1 MALLS
6 VQRLLVLAGLALV
19 GGIAAIGAI
28 ERSEDDGSSLP
39 EPVAAPGGG
48 WYEALAAPRRSP
60 ARGGRT
66 ACGYRLVPKTTGV
79 GHPVLPCGT
88 RIYVAYGDVEAL
100 TQVLARGSAAP
111 RSQFVVTSA
120 LARQLGLAS
129 TDLIRW
135 RYARAE

>member
-1 MALLS
+1 MILLL
-6 VQRLLVLAGLALV
+6 VQRVLVLAGLALV
-19 GGIAAIGAI
+19 GGIAAVGAI
-28 ERSEDDGSSLP
+28 ERSEDDGDSLP
-39 EPVAAPGGG
+39 EAVEAPGGG
-48 WYEALAAPRRSP
+48 WYEALAVPRRGA
-60 ARGGRT
+60 ARGGRSG
-66 ACGYRLVPKTTGV
+66 CGYKLMPKTTGV

-111 RSQFVVTSA
+111 RSQFVVTTA
-120 LARQLGLAS
+120 LARKLGLAS

>member
-1 MALLS
+1 VILLS
-6 VQRLLVLAGLALV
+6 VQRLLVLGGLALV

-28 ERSEDDGSSLP
+28 ERSEDDANSLP
-39 EPVAAPGGG
+39 EPVAAPDGG
-48 WYEALAAPRRSP
+48 WYEALAVPRRSP

-66 ACGYRLVPKTTGV
+66 ACGYRLRPRTTGV

-135 RYARAE
+135 RYAREE

>member
-1 MALLS
+1 VILLS

-19 GGIAAIGAI
+19 AGVAAVGAI
-28 ERSEDDGSSLP
+28 ERSEDDDDSLP
-39 EPVAAPGGG
+39 EAVAAPDGG
-48 WYEALAAPRRSP
+48 WYEALAVPRRG
-60 ARGGRT
+60 AVRGGRT
-66 ACGYRLVPKTTGV
+66 ACGYRLTATTTGV

-88 RIYVAYGDVEAL
+88 RIYVAYGEVEAL

-111 RSQFVVTSA
+111 RSQFVVTTA

-135 RYARAE
+135 RYAREE

>member
-1 MALLS
+1 MILLL
-6 VQRLLVLAGLALV
+6 VQRVLVLAGLALV
-19 GGIAAIGAI
+19 GGIAAVGAI
-28 ERSEDDGSSLP
+28 ERSEDDGESLP
-39 EPVAAPGGG
+39 EAVEAPGGG
-48 WYEALAAPRRSP
+48 WYEALAVPRRG
-60 ARGGRT
+60 AATGGRT
-66 ACGYRLVPKTTGV
+66 ACGYKLMPKTTGV

-111 RSQFVVTSA
+111 RSQFVVTTA
-120 LARQLGLAS
+120 LARKLGLAS

>member
-1 MALLS
+1 MILLS

-19 GGIAAIGAI
+19 GGITAVGAI
-28 ERSEDDGSSLP
+28 ERSEDDGNSLP

-48 WYEALAAPRRSP
+48 WYEALAVPRRSP
-60 ARGGRT
+60 ARGSRT
-66 ACGYRLVPKTTGV
+66 ACGYRLMPRTTGV

-135 RYARAE
+135 RYARDE

>member
-1 MALLS
+1 MILLL
-6 VQRLLVLAGLALV
+6 VQRVLVLAGLALV
-19 GGIAAIGAI
+19 GGIAAVGAI
-28 ERSEDDGSSLP
+28 ERSEDDGDSLP
-39 EPVAAPGGG
+39 EAVEAPGGG
-48 WYEALAAPRRSP
+48 WYEALAVPRRGA
-60 ARGGRT
+60 ARGDRT
-66 ACGYRLVPKTTGV
+66 ACGYKLVPKTTGV

-111 RSQFVVTSA
+111 RSQFVVTTA
-120 LARQLGLAS
+120 LARKLGLAS

>member
-1 MALLS
+1 VILLS

-19 GGIAAIGAI
+19 GAIAAIGAI
-28 ERSEDDGSSLP
+28 ERSEDDTNSLP
-39 EPVAAPGGG
+39 EAVAAPDGG
-48 WYEALAAPRRSP
+48 WYEALAVPRRSP

-66 ACGYRLVPKTTGV
+66 ACGYRLRPNTTGV

-135 RYARAE
+135 RYARDE

>member
-1 MALLS
+1 VILLS
-6 VQRLLVLAGLALV
+6 IQRLLVLAGLALV
-19 GGIAAIGAI
+19 GGMAAIGAI
-28 ERSEDDGSSLP
+28 ERSEEDANSLP
-39 EPVAAPGGG
+39 EPVAAPDGG
-48 WYEALAAPRRSP
+48 WYEALAVPRRSP
-60 ARGGRT
+60 ARGDRT
-66 ACGYRLVPKTTGV
+66 ACGYRLQPRTTGV

-135 RYARAE
+135 RYARDE